1 MVISQYHTKKMQEIA
16 NSNILLPYRI
26 AVRNYV
32 ELFSFSRRYTL
43 SKKISNQQCIKFDY
57 DAWMSLRPN
66 QLVVNGVIRKEQD
79 NIIVPLNS
87 TGILLCMRVVLAS

>member
-43 SKKISNQQCIKFDY
+43 SKKFQTNNVL
-57 DAWMSLRPN
+57 SLTMMHECHFALTN
-66 QLVVNGVIRKEQD
+66 
-79 NIIVPLNS
+79 
-87 TGILLCMRVVLAS
+87 